1 MWGSWGADRG
11 CTGCAESTWGPSTA
25 PPRRGVVGSLLARSL
40 IAVDLCSLGV
50 GQWTLQRLREKGPP
64 LKTGVAGRKG
74 GPMGHRPG
82 PWVAQRFSS
91 PAPCVATPLP
101 AASVIPAPWRQCPG
115 APRGWAVPT
124 RLLNLDGNQSK
135 PVNGS
140 TQPATSAPTAHP
152 HHPFLGLPWQNK
164 KKRQRRNS
172 HGGLQ
177 VEGRLAP

>member
-82 PWVAQRFSS
+82 PWGAQARALGGTALLLPRPLRGNPTTCSKCDPSS
-91 PAPCVATPLP
+91 LATVSRGPARLGCPHASPKPGREPKQTGKRQHPASDLRPHGPPASPLP
-101 AASVIPAPWRQCPG
+101 WPS
-115 APRGWAVPT
+115 
-124 RLLNLDGNQSK
+124 
-135 PVNGS
+135 
-140 TQPATSAPTAHP
+140 
-152 HHPFLGLPWQNK
+152 
-164 KKRQRRNS
+164 
-172 HGGLQ
+172 
-177 VEGRLAP
+177 LAK